1 MRFHAPKDVYG
12 PNLLRLFVEELGG
25 AKTVHKH
32 LGVSERTMYH
42 WLSSGRVPRAAVLAL
57 FWETQYGRGHIYA
70 DQVNEI
76 RQLYAQVCLLREQYQ
91 RAKDIITGLRALH
104 AGSANEPL
112 FAELAEWSILRPPRF
127 GTQEDA
133 DRLAKSVMQA
143 QQEDRHLAEQAVALV
158 R

>member
-1 MRFHAPKDVYG
+1 MHFHAPKDVYG

-25 AKTVHKH
+25 VKAVHKH

-76 RQLYAQVCLLREQYQ
+76 RQLYTQVCLLREQYQ
-91 RAKDIITGLRALH
+91 RAKDIITGLRVLH
-104 AGSANEPL
+104 AGAANEPL
-112 FAELAEWSILRPPRF
+112 FEELADWSISRPPRF
-127 GTQEDA
+127 GTQENA

-143 QQEDRHLAEQAVALV
+143 QQEDRHLTEQPVALA

>member
-1 MRFHAPKDVYG
+1 MRFHAPKNVYG

-25 AKTVHKH
+25 VKAVHKH

-76 RQLYAQVCLLREQYQ
+76 RQLYTQVCLLREQYQ

-104 AGSANEPL
+104 AGAANEPL
-112 FAELAEWSILRPPRF
+112 FEELADWSIPRPPRF
-127 GTQEDA
+127 GTKENA
-133 DRLAKSVMQA
+133 DRLAKSVMEA
-143 QQEDRHLAEQAVALV
+143 QQEDRHLTEQAVALA